1 MAKSRNADRRRRASV
16 REAHEG
22 NTRPAE
28 RAPDAAVEPLAAQ
41 SAARGAQAVHIAG
54 LALVTLAAFAPVLRN
69 GFVNWDDPSV
79 LLNNPRLAA
88 PAIFAW
94 AFTTMLIGH
103 YQPLAWLVWSAV
115 KSMFGLTAVAFHG
128 LSLLGHLAN

>member
-16 REAHEG
+16 YEPREGKA
-22 NTRPAE
+22 RLAE
-28 RAPDAAVEPLAAQ
+28 RTPYAALEPLAAQ
-41 SAARGAQAVHIAG
+41 SAARGAQALDVAG

-88 PAIFAW
+88 SDSFAW
-94 AFTTMLIGH
+94 AFTTTLIGH
-103 YQPLAWLVWSAV
+103 YQPLAWLS
-115 KSMFGLTAVAFHG
+115 GPQ
-128 LSLLGHLAN
+128 